1 MVEPIVAP
9 WVLVVKHHSGEW
21 LWTYFDRVKVLF
33 LDSGKL
39 GKLTGERA
47 SESLA
52 VLRFD
57 MLTTNM
63 KPKNDHFKT
72 LSRLKGSIFQV
83 PGRVKLYL
91 AKPRKPRICSPSML
105 PWVLVRKGSS
115 GLGLCSCLRTIVLYQ
130 QVMKIRDVQS
140 VQKGCDIDVVWHF
153 TVSSSA
159 ISEYEMVAVGA
170 IYVWQFQVIGW
181 FGGSWCVYWSF
192 TQMVKIGLCSAKPG
206 ISLGT
211 VPWARPPL
219 DSLGW
224 AGHPACVI
232 VFPSASR

>member
-9 WVLVVKHHSGEW
+9 WVLVVKHRSGEW
-21 LWTYFDRVKVLF
+21 LWIYFDRVKVLF
-33 LDSGKL
+33 LGSGKL
-39 GKLTGERA
+39 GKLRGE
-47 SESLA
+47 
-52 VLRFD
+52 VLPKA
-57 MLTTNM
+57 LQCYEM

-91 AKPRKPRICSPSML
+91 EKPRKPRICSPSML

-115 GLGLCSCLRTIVLYQ
+115 GLGLCSCLRTMYQ

-159 ISEYEMVAVGA
+159 ISQYEMVAVGA

-181 FGGSWCVYWSF
+181 FGGSWFVYWSF
-192 TQMVKIGLCSAKPG
+192 TQMVKVGLCSANKKF
-206 ISLGT
+206 IQKT
-211 VPWARPPL
+211 
-219 DSLGW
+219 
-224 AGHPACVI
+224 
-232 VFPSASR
+232 